1 MSFAWGD
8 GDFNKRSAL
17 TPLFFTISD
26 TFLLPCCCNFQTPQK
41 VIDGCHHCIVTESM
55 SLANHQV
62 IEGPTNPKKLWRHKK
77 CHWHSKFNFY
87 AFLKRRRSLIVSLLF
102 CQTTFWG
109 SRETPAPHVILWSF
123 RDIPPPKKNKYQRQ
137 DWVKRNAN
145 YPPLAHPPFRRLC
158 LPKIKLYYNLVSL
171 HLLTIS
177 ASQSHI
183 SYNPCPLSEFQKPCS
198 HFPRIRSISGKA
210 SLTFSEKKTT
220 ILK

>member
-1 MSFAWGD
+1 MAFHTFSRQKPPKERNENSILLFPFLIIHVICCIWGD
-8 GDFNKRSAL
+8 GDCNMRSAL

-109 SRETPAPHVILWSF
+109 SRDTPAPM
-123 RDIPPPKKNKYQRQ
+123 
-137 DWVKRNAN
+137 
-145 YPPLAHPPFRRLC
+145 
-158 LPKIKLYYNLVSL
+158 
-171 HLLTIS
+171 
-177 ASQSHI
+177 
-183 SYNPCPLSEFQKPCS
+183 
-198 HFPRIRSISGKA
+198 
-210 SLTFSEKKTT
+210 
-220 ILK
+220 